1 MSSWCRQ
8 ITCSPSMSHLI
19 QTHRKTHGTPLTRT
33 CTTSWHWIA
42 ISARM
47 QTALPPC
54 STTCRV
60 YLLFLRLELSVTIP
74 LLSISTLMRRARSKC
89 FSSQRIEFGS
99 TYRTRWR
106 SLNTPQLI
114 ESSRPQTSLTSIHH
128 SGSIEAIFS
137 RATTSRRC
145 WSDLPFTTRKVKSS
159 INRSTWRFE
168 PRKDPLMDVSTSRPM
183 WRWPNFSMLT
193 TNSQRK
199 EAVNPS
205 KACSGELRD
214 AMGQRVE

>member
-1 MSSWCRQ
+1 MGLCRSAL
-8 ITCSPSMSHLI
+8 ITQPVIEHPWSDASAQFQPAFE
-19 QTHRKTHGTPLTRT
+19 KVP
-33 CTTSWHWIA
+33 TSWKEVC
-42 ISARM
+42 
-47 QTALPPC
+47 QC
-54 STTCRV
+54 V
-60 YLLFLRLELSVTIP
+60 
-74 LLSISTLMRRARSKC
+74 LSIALLLAARALGLARV
-89 FSSQRIEFGS
+89 
-99 TYRTRWR
+99 
-106 SLNTPQLI
+106 QL
-114 ESSRPQTSLTSIHH
+114 QGWL
-128 SGSIEAIFS
+128 EAS
-137 RATTSRRC
+137 DLHLQDQLPASTSRRC